1 MHIKLITLVTSQVWD
16 YRKEVEIDFQ
26 CIYSVL
32 LWRYKQIYVTK
43 KYFEKKLLRIY
54 LKMLPELEATRVYFL
69 KLSPKVKIQLNSSSY

>member
-1 MHIKLITLVTSQVWD
+1 MPIKLITLVTSQVWD
-16 YRKEVEIDFQ
+16 YKKEVEIDFQ

-32 LWRYKQIYVTK
+32 LWCYKQIYVTK

-54 LKMLPELEATRVYFL
+54 LKMLPELETTRVYFL